1 MNKINQHMYVE
12 FTFDVEVEDGVG
24 DGVVED
30 VVDVG
35 GVEAWKISGNFRW
48 VSKEDQQVNE

>member
-1 MNKINQHMYVE
+1 MYVE

-35 GVEAWKISGNFRW
+35 DGEAVEKIPGTL
-48 VSKEDQQVNE
+48 EDI

>member
-24 DGVVED
+24 DGVVVD
-30 VVDVG
+30 VGDVG
-35 GVEAWKISGNFRW
+35 GVEAWKISGNFR
-48 VSKEDQQVNE
+48 

>member
-1 MNKINQHMYVE
+1 MYVE

-30 VVDVG
+30 VGDVG
-35 GVEAWKISGNFRW
+35 GVEAVEIPGNFRRL
-48 VSKEDQQVNE
+48 SKEDQQVNE

>member
-1 MNKINQHMYVE
+1 MYVE

-30 VVDVG
+30 VGDVG
-35 GVEAWKISGNFRW
+35 GVEAVENSGNFRRL
-48 VSKEDQQVNE
+48 SKEDQQVNE

>member
-1 MNKINQHMYVE
+1 MYVE

-30 VVDVG
+30 VGDVG
-35 GVEAWKISGNFRW
+35 GVEAVEKIPGTFRRYL
-48 VSKEDQQVNE
+48 KEDQQVNE

>member
-1 MNKINQHMYVE
+1 MYVE

-30 VVDVG
+30 VGDVG
-35 GVEAWKISGNFRW
+35 DDEAVENSENFRW

>member
-12 FTFDVEVEDGVG
+12 FTFDVEVEDGVE

-35 GVEAWKISGNFRW
+35 DGEAWKKFW
-48 VSKEDQQVNE
+48 EL

>member
-12 FTFDVEVEDGVG
+12 FTFDVEVEDGVE

-30 VVDVG
+30 VGDVG
-35 GVEAWKISGNFRW
+35 GLKRGKIPGNF
-48 VSKEDQQVNE
+48 

>member
-1 MNKINQHMYVE
+1 MYVE

-35 GVEAWKISGNFRW
+35 GLKRGKIPGNF
-48 VSKEDQQVNE
+48 

>member
-1 MNKINQHMYVE
+1 MYVE

-30 VVDVG
+30 VGDVG
-35 GVEAWKISGNFRW
+35 GVEAVEEFRETLDECL
-48 VSKEDQQVNE
+48 KRINK

>member
-30 VVDVG
+30 VGDVG
-35 GVEAWKISGNFRW
+35 GVEAVQKFRETLEGYL
-48 VSKEDQQVNE
+48 KRINK

>member
-12 FTFDVEVEDGVG
+12 FTFDVEVEDGVE

-30 VVDVG
+30 VGDVG
-35 GVEAWKISGNFRW
+35 GVEAWKNSG
-48 VSKEDQQVNE
+48 KL

>member
-1 MNKINQHMYVE
+1 MYVE

-30 VVDVG
+30 VGDVG
-35 GVEAWKISGNFRW
+35 GVEAVEKFPGNFSRL
-48 VSKEDQQVNE
+48 SKEDQQVNE